1 MHYQVKVIENKRS
14 YLMYLWWDENDT
26 NSEVADSEICDY
38 LLQAV
43 SFPSN
48 SNYTL
53 KRTAVENNS
62 SFGKD
67 ASETVMKNFYV
78 DDLLKL
84 VETQKNEV
92 DLPKRVIEMCTTG
105 AFNLTKFISYKKN
118 VLMSTTEIHRRKSV
132 KDTTERL
139 LGVN

>member
-1 MHYQVKVIENKRS
+1 
-14 YLMYLWWDENDT
+14 MYLSWEENYA

-53 KRTAVENNS
+53 KRTAVGNSS

-67 ASETVMKNFYV
+67 GSETVMKNFYV
-78 DDLLKL
+78 DGLLKS
-84 VETQKNEV
+84 VETQKNEEG
-92 DLPKRVIEMCTTG
+92 LLKRVIEMCTTG
-105 AFNLTKFISYKKN
+105 GFNLTKFISYKKN
-118 VLMSTTEIHRRKSV
+118 VLMSTPDIHRRKSV